1 MTTRST
7 RSPRRRT
14 VVALAIV
21 LVIIVG
27 FVARL
32 VDIQVVNASDNV
44 KQSLGLGLA
53 DSQTLAGTRGSIVD
67 ENGQPLASSVLT
79 YDAQLDPLNVG
90 PIPRS
95 DGKGGTTQVSWDQLS
110 GEMGAITGQ
119 SAQDIQAIVSQALAD
134 NPQSR
139 FAYLKRGLS
148 TEQYRALVAL
158 GAPFLTFTAQAA
170 RTYPDG
176 AVAGNLV
183 GFVGSDGTPLGGLEM
198 SENSCL
204 SSTDGQVAY
213 QRGKDGVVIP
223 GTEQETPA
231 VNGGTLTLTINRDLQ
246 WYLQQL
252 IAEQVQNLGAKSGT
266 ITVVE
271 VKTGKIRAAAEF
283 PSVDPNNV
291 GASAPQDRASRIF
304 TSTFEPGSTFK
315 ALTASALI
323 DTGVATPES
332 TVSAASLETFPGGAR
347 VRDAEPHPTNQYTLT
362 GVLIDSS
369 NVGISKFAQ
378 QIDPNI
384 RVDYLKKFGI
394 GSGSAVGFVG
404 EQKGEI
410 HPVSQWDPQTFYNTS
425 FGQGLTTTV
434 PELMGAYETIANDG
448 VKIPL
453 SLVESCTKEDGT
465 VETPQLPDP
474 TRVISDQTSTEVRQM
489 LENVALQGTNADAVK
504 IPGYRIGIKTGTAE
518 KYDPATGG
526 YKPDLYFTTMIG
538 MAPMDDPQYLV
549 AITLDE
555 PTAVTSSAANAPGFQ
570 KAMTQVLKTFRVM
583 PSTTQPTMLP
593 KFG

>member
-14 VVALAIV
+14 VIALAVV
-21 LVIIVG
+21 LVIIAC
-27 FVARL
+27 FVVRL

-44 KQSLGLGLA
+44 QQSLGLGLA
-53 DSQTLAGTRGSIVD
+53 DSQTLDGTRGSIVD
-67 ENGQPLASSVLT
+67 EDGQPLATSVLT
-79 YDAQLDPLNVG
+79 YDAQLDPMNVG
-90 PIPRS
+90 PVPRS
-95 DGKGGTTQVSWDQLS
+95 DGNGGTTQVSWEQLS

-119 SAQDIQAIVSQALAD
+119 TAQEIQDIVSQALAND
-134 NPQSR
+134 PQSR
-139 FAYLKRGLS
+139 FAYLERGLT

-158 GAPFLTFTAQAA
+158 GAPFLTFTPQAA

-198 SENSCL
+198 SEDSCL
-204 SSTDGQVAY
+204 ASTDGELAY
-213 QRGKDGVVIP
+213 QKGKDGVVIP

-231 VNGGTLTLTINRDLQ
+231 VDGGTLTLTINRDLQ

-252 IAEQVQNLGAKSGT
+252 IAEQVQNAGAKSGT

-291 GASAPQDRASRIF
+291 SASAPEDRASRIF

-323 DTGVATPES
+323 DTGIATPTS
-332 TVSAASLETFPGGAR
+332 TVSAASFETFPDGAR
-347 VRDAEPHPTNQYTLT
+347 VRDAEVHPTNQYTLT

-369 NVGISKFAQ
+369 NVGISKFAE
-378 QIDPNI
+378 QIDPNV
-384 RVDYLKKFGI
+384 RVDYLQKFGI
-394 GSGSAVGFVG
+394 GSGSAVDFVG
-404 EQKGEI
+404 EQKGDI
-410 HPVSQWDPQTFYNTS
+410 HPVAQWDPQTFYNTS

-434 PELMGAYETIANDG
+434 PELMGAYQAIANG
-448 VKIPL
+448 GLKVPL
-453 SLVESCTKEDGT
+453 SLVENCTTSDGT
-465 VETPQLPDP
+465 VETPQEPAP
-474 TRVISDQTSTEVRQM
+474 TQVISGQTATEVQQM
-489 LENVALQGTNADAVK
+489 LENVDLQGSNADAVR
-504 IPGYRIGIKTGTAE
+504 IPGYRVGIKTGTAE

-583 PSTTQPTMLP
+583 PSTTEPTILP
-593 KFG
+593 KLG